1 MKHLGKL
8 WDRQRSWTLN
18 PGRLELWGD
27 AIASYWEALEGYP
40 AHPGEATREKK
51 GCWVGPPSPPGGASG
66 PWAPSLSFRFSCSG
80 GKSRLTGQEEAPGG
94 GGGTEAAALP
104 VGNLSASSR
113 HGAFPAAPKDAALTP
128 ASPGR

>member
-1 MKHLGKL
+1 MDPQPWKAGTVGRCYCFVLGGT
-8 WDRQRSWTLN
+8 RRVSCSPRGSHT
-18 PGRLELWGD
+18 
-27 AIASYWEALEGYP
+27 
-40 AHPGEATREKK
+40 GEE